1 MGNMLLERESPLPP
15 LTEYA
20 TEARAG
26 DGRLVLLSGEA
37 GAGKSAL
44 VERLEQDL
52 PDAQWS
58 WGACDG
64 LFTPRPLG
72 PLFDLAE
79 KLGGELAELCRA
91 RAPRDEL
98 FDALLRAVDGPG
110 KLHVLVMED
119 MHWADEATVD
129 LLRFLGRRLRD
140 TSVLLIATFRDD
152 ALTVKDPLRVALGE
166 LATQRSARRIG
177 LAPLS
182 ADAVARLAAGSG
194 VDP

>member
-1 MGNMLLERESPLPP
+1 MPDSPPRQCPQGPCGSPPAQSQAPVRPWQRAERPATMVGMLLERESPLGS

-20 TEARAG
+20 TEARGG

-52 PDAQWS
+52 PDAHWS

-98 FDALLRAVDGPG
+98 
-110 KLHVLVMED
+110 
-119 MHWADEATVD
+119 
-129 LLRFLGRRLRD
+129 
-140 TSVLLIATFRDD
+140 
-152 ALTVKDPLRVALGE
+152 
-166 LATQRSARRIG
+166 
-177 LAPLS
+177 
-182 ADAVARLAAGSG
+182 
-194 VDP
+194 

>member
-1 MGNMLLERESPLPP
+1 MLRMALSVVTNVSGSQALSDRCPTAAGAISAGPSRSATRHFAGPVRPWQRAQRPATMGHMLLERESPLAS

-20 TEARAG
+20 AEAGDG

-91 RAPRDEL
+91 HAPRDEL
-98 FDALLRAVDGPG
+98 FSALLRVLDEPG
-110 KLHVLVMED
+110 RLHVVVMED
-119 MHWADEATVD
+119 MHWADEATV
-129 LLRFLGRRLRD
+129 
-140 TSVLLIATFRDD
+140 
-152 ALTVKDPLRVALGE
+152 
-166 LATQRSARRIG
+166 
-177 LAPLS
+177 
-182 ADAVARLAAGSG
+182 
-194 VDP
+194 